1 MKGMKIMDAFM
12 QNTFVETAAN
22 FSVAVLSLIVFLAV
36 FETITPYKNW
46 EEIKNGNI
54 AVALATGGKLFGV
67 ANILRFSI
75 EHNDS
80 VLTMVTWGA
89 YGFFLL
95 VFSYLMFEF
104 LTPMFKVDDEI
115 AADNRAVGFISFI
128 ISTGL
133 SFVIG
138 AGILS

>member
-1 MKGMKIMDAFM
+1 MDAFM

>member
-1 MKGMKIMDAFM
+1 MRVMDAFM
-12 QNTFVETAAN
+12 QNTFVEAAAN
-22 FSVAVLSLIVFLAV
+22 FSVAVLSLILFLAI

-104 LTPMFKVDDEI
+104 LTPMFKVDKEI
-115 AADNRAVGFISFI
+115 AADNRAVGLISFI

>member
-1 MKGMKIMDAFM
+1 MDAFM
-12 QNTFVETAAN
+12 QNTFVEAAAN
-22 FSVAVLSLIVFLAV
+22 FSVAVLSLILFLAI

-104 LTPMFKVDDEI
+104 LTPMFKVDKEI
-115 AADNRAVGFISFI
+115 AADNRAVGLISFI